1 MPDLDIADCFAVD
14 GPLAGALPGYSP
26 RASQIELAQAI
37 GETIDSRG
45 TLVAEAGTGI
55 GKTWAYLVPAMLKG
69 GKVLISTGTRTLQDQ
84 LFSRDLPRV
93 RAALTIPV
101 STALLKGRSNYICH
115 YHLERLEGDERAL
128 KSRSEIS
135 QLRAIQVFAKSTR
148 TGDRGEL
155 GKIPEDAEIWQRVTS
170 TRENCLG
177 QECPHIRDCFVV
189 KARKQAQEADIVVIN
204 HALFMADL
212 VLRESG
218 ITDLLPDADTIIF
231 DEAHQLPDTATRFLG
246 SSVSTHQLLDFARMT
261 EVAGLAHAREAM
273 NWSEAHKRIETA
285 ARELRLAAAPVEKM
299 PGRKATFENIPQPEA
314 FDQALAALYDAVDNT
329 SRSLAALGERHP
341 DLATAARAGTDIA
354 ARLVR
359 WSQPGRQGA
368 AVRGGRHRLP
378 FAAAQA
384 PEARDAEPATSR
396 HETGLA
402 AAADGA
408 SSRGE
413 GTAWPAQGAASAA
426 VDTAQST
433 DEHTSAPAG
442 TGSAAAG
449 GLVRLAGATRPASAQ
464 QRRTQALAL
473 DEESHAQAARAL
485 LRPGAGSRPAA
496 TMAVSGAAAGASSAH
511 AASGARAG
519 VAATATAA
527 SAAAATSASHAHA
540 ASQDARDAQAEL
552 SALLGDVAPAATS
565 GAGSLHD
572 WTGPSVR
579 WVEHGNHHIRLHS
592 APLSVA
598 RAFSR
603 FRRANQAWILTSA
616 TLSVAND
623 FRHFTHQLGL
633 YDARSG
639 QWASPFDYPTQGLLY
654 VPQGM
659 PEPQSP
665 QFLPAFADRL
675 MPLLQ
680 ASPGGALVL
689 CTTLRAVDRMA
700 ELLADRFDD
709 AGIEWPLLKQG
720 EATRRDLLERF
731 QALDHP
737 VLVGSASFWEGIDLP
752 GRVLTLVA
760 IDKLPF
766 APPDDPVIEA
776 RLRACRERG
785 GNPFAEYQ
793 LPEAAISLKQGAGR
807 LIRTESDWG
816 VLMVADTR
824 LVDKPYGKRLWRG
837 LPPFARTRDPAQAV
851 AFFDRHVAP

>member
-14 GPLAGALPGYSP
+14 GPLAGALPGYTP

-285 ARELRLAAAPVEKM
+285 ARELRLAASAVEKM
-299 PGRKATFENIPQPEA
+299 PGRKATFENIPQPDA
-314 FDQALAALYDAVDNT
+314 FDQALATLYEAVDNT

-341 DLATAARAGTDIA
+341 DLATAARAGADIA
-354 ARLVR
+354 ARLMR
-359 WSQPGRQGA
+359 WSQPGR
-368 AVRGGRHRLP
+368 
-378 FAAAQA
+378 
-384 PEARDAEPATSR
+384 
-396 HETGLA
+396 
-402 AAADGA
+402 
-408 SSRGE
+408 E
-413 GTAWPAQGAASAA
+413 GASAA
-426 VDTAQST
+426 IGQRHSDPASPQNPQTQDQST
-433 DEHTSAPAG
+433 SLWGSSMGSDATPAAAPGQQGDASTPGEGAPSAGAQRPAPAS
-442 TGSAAAG
+442 TEP
-449 GLVRLAGATRPASAQ
+449 LRLASATRPPSAE
-464 QRRTQALAL
+464 QRRTQALARN
-473 DEESHAQAARAL
+473 EQSHAQAARAL
-485 LRPGAGSRPAA
+485 LRPGAGAAARASNSTAVADAPSVASSGQAA
-496 TMAVSGAAAGASSAH
+496 TGMPPGTSPSATPDGRSPPVMTDGRSPEAG
-511 AASGARAG
+511 
-519 VAATATAA
+519 
-527 SAAAATSASHAHA
+527 
-540 ASQDARDAQAEL
+540 QQAQAEL
-552 SALLGDVAPAATS
+552 AALLGDVAPAATS

-731 QALDHP
+731 QALEHP

-837 LPPFARTRDPAQAV
+837 LPPFARTRDPEQAV
-851 AFFDRHVAP
+851 AFFDRHVEP